1 MCGIAG
7 ILTADGRPAEL
18 AEIQPITRALAH
30 RGPDGEGIVLD
41 GPIALGHRR
50 LAILDVSDA
59 ARQPM
64 RALDNRYVIVYNGEI
79 FNFLEIRS
87 DLEKLGHRFRST
99 SDTEVVVHAFHEWGA
114 DCVLKFNGLW
124 AFAIWDRE
132 TQELFLSRDHFGIKP
147 LMYLDHGHRFVFA
160 SELKSFLH
168 LRGFS
173 AQENSTLVHQS
184 IATSRSEFAA
194 NETLIES
201 VMQLPAGHNMTV
213 GRNGRKMWRWWNTVE
228 HVPEVPHRFSDQVEQ
243 FRELFFDAVRVR
255 LRSDVPLGTCLS
267 GGVDSTA
274 VLCTMAEIER
284 GNATARSISTS
295 DRAATDWQRAFVATF
310 PGTHWDER
318 KYAEVAIQHSG
329 ALDRFL
335 VVDKDLVEQHLHQF
349 AYDFETIGRALVAP
363 IWCIYRHLREDGV
376 VVSLDGQGADELL
389 SGYTEHVAGAET
401 ATPLLRSPLR
411 RADLTRTRY
420 GMYGRSIPPV
430 TAARSMAG
438 RLKRRLRGQAPIAT
452 ANANPRVLTPP
463 WDGHEPQPSADDQAA
478 LADRSAL
485 DRMLYSQF
493 HSHLP
498 NLLRFYD
505 RLSMAHGVESRMPFM
520 DWRLVTYSFG
530 LPDEAKIG
538 GGFTKRILRESMRG
552 TMPESLRTR
561 KLKTGFTSPMPN
573 WFNAGLDQFV
583 QAQIAKPSFADHPAW
598 DATAVR
604 EFVAQRAGHRSWSLG
619 DCYAVWPVVQANLWH
634 DSFFVNKPALAD
646 DLPAHKSFIEHA
658 ISSG

>member
-7 ILTADGRPAEL
+7 ILATDGRPVEFAD
-18 AEIQPITRALAH
+18 IQPITRALAH

-41 GPIALGHRR
+41 GPVGLGHRR
-50 LAILDVSDA
+50 LAILDVSSA
-59 ARQPM
+59 GRQPM
-64 RALDNRYVIVYNGEI
+64 HAIDGRYLIVFNGEI
-79 FNFLEIRS
+79 FNFLELRAE
-87 DLEKLGHRFRST
+87 LEALGHHFRSNT
-99 SDTEVVVHAFHEWGA
+99 DTEVVVHAFHAWGS
-114 DCVLKFNGLW
+114 DCVLKFNGMW
-124 AFAIWDRE
+124 AFAIWDSKER
-132 TQELFLSRDHFGIKP
+132 ELFLSRDHFGIKP
-147 LMYLDHGHRFVFA
+147 LLYLEHGRRFVFA

-168 LRGFS
+168 LSGFA
-173 AQENSTLVHQS
+173 AQENSALVHQS

-194 NETLIES
+194 NETLIEK

-213 GRNGRKMWRWWNTVE
+213 NSNGRRLWRWWNTSE
-228 HVPEVPHRFSDQVEQ
+228 HVPDVPQRFADQVEQ
-243 FRELFFDAVRVR
+243 FRDLFFDAVRVR

-284 GNATARSISTS
+284 GNPSARSISSS

-310 PGTHWDER
+310 PGTQWDER
-318 KYAEVAIQHSG
+318 KYAEAAIQHSG
-329 ALDRFL
+329 AVDRFL
-335 VVDKDLVEQHLHQF
+335 VVDGDLVQQHLHQF

-363 IWCIYRHLREDGV
+363 IWCIYRHLRNDGV
-376 VVSLDGQGADELL
+376 IVSLDGQGADELL
-389 SGYTEHVAGAET
+389 SGYTEHVAGAEA
-401 ATPLLRSPLR
+401 ATPFLRSPLR
-411 RADLTRTRY
+411 RSDLTRTRY

-430 TAARSMAG
+430 IAARSMAN
-438 RLKRRLRGQAPIAT
+438 RVKRKLRGQSPIAAT
-452 ANANPRVLTPP
+452 DVNPQNLTPP
-463 WDGHEPQPSADDQAA
+463 WDGYEPHPSAEDLSA

-493 HSHLP
+493 HSQLP

-530 LPDEAKIG
+530 LPDNAKIG

-573 WFNAGLDQFV
+573 WFNDGLDLFV
-583 QAQIAKPSFADHPAW
+583 QAEVSKPSFADHPAW

-604 EFVAQRAGHRSWSLG
+604 EFVAQRTGRRSWSLR
-619 DCYAVWPVVQANLWH
+619 DCYAVWPIVQANLWH
-634 DSFFVNKPALAD
+634 NSFFVDKPALAP
-646 DLPAHKSFIEHA
+646 DLPAHKHFVELGSNR
-658 ISSG
+658 S